1 MKEKRKFGFT
11 SQGYIAPRAE
21 YVAIAQESILC
32 ASITPKQ
39 LDGQNENFGLK
50 DIGGW

>member
-1 MKEKRKFGFT
+1 MKEKMKFGFA
-11 SQGYIAPRAE
+11 SQGYVAPRAE
-21 YVAIAQESILC
+21 SVAVVQESILC
-32 ASITPKQ
+32 ASNPKQ